1 MAVDVCAILSEHH
14 WMSNWFA
21 QMRSIRRYQIMAAAL
36 VMVAA
41 LWSFTLGSIPPVEAL
56 DGNYSNPCCQE
67 IQLHNGEII
76 FGNEHV
82 RFALRNMRFGLVARP
97 TRDIEIDEH
106 HRVKFAPDT
115 SYGASILFDGDRK
128 GFVMAGPLMGE
139 LHFVRR

>member
-1 MAVDVCAILSEHH
+1 
-14 WMSNWFA
+14 
-21 QMRSIRRYQIMAAAL
+21 MRGVRRYQIRAAAL
-36 VMVAA
+36 VMIAA
-41 LWSFTLGSIPPVEAL
+41 LWLFTQESTPPYEEL
-56 DGNYSNPCCQE
+56 DGIYSNPCCQE

-82 RFALRNMRFGLVARP
+82 RFALRNMRFGLVVRP
-97 TRDIEIDEH
+97 TRDIEIVEH
-106 HRVKFAPDT
+106 LRVKFAPDT